1 MSKRDRETDIG
12 GNRQTD
18 RQTDRQRKRDRET
31 DGETDRQTE
40 TAKEREALSAHF
52 IIANKRKLVL
62 RELSNYSR

>member
-1 MSKRDRETDIG
+1 MTSDERDRETDIG
-12 GNRQTD
+12 GDRQTD
-18 RQTDRQRKRDRET
+18 RQTEKERQGDRR
-31 DGETDRQTE
+31 GDRQTE

>member
-1 MSKRDRETDIG
+1 MSKRDKETDIKG
-12 GNRQTD
+12 D

-40 TAKEREALSAHF
+40 TAKEREALSAHY

>member
-12 GNRQTD
+12 GD
-18 RQTDRQRKRDRET
+18 RQTDRERET
-31 DGETDRQTE
+31 GRQTDRQTE
-40 TAKEREALSAHF
+40 TAKEREALSAHY

>member
-1 MSKRDRETDIG
+1 MSKRDRETDIKG
-12 GNRQTD
+12 D

-40 TAKEREALSAHF
+40 TAKAREALSAHF

>member
-1 MSKRDRETDIG
+1 MSKRDRETDIWG
-12 GNRQTD
+12 DRQTD

-31 DGETDRQTE
+31 DGKTERQTE
-40 TAKEREALSAHF
+40 TAKEKEALSAHF

>member
-1 MSKRDRETDIG
+1 MSKR
-12 GNRQTD
+12 
-18 RQTDRQRKRDRET
+18 DRQRKRDRET